1 MSQQK
6 RKTQKGPN
14 KGPQRIQQRETQQ
27 KEPMKEVPK
36 KVRMIAWIIMGVI
49 VLGVVGVLLWM
60 ELRPKPKEPELP
72 ERYENMANI
81 STAIYEVILGD
92 KFSDELNEDDL
103 EVWNEIKD
111 DLEYNVYVFIYNQD
125 YEVSEESE
133 NLESLV
139 KELYNKE
146 GKNFTI
152 LVLNYLKNEGITELL
167 SEYNVSLPV
176 SPVLVHIEGDKVALG
191 GVAKTYLTILSKLT
205 NLKGAQ

>member
-1 MSQQK
+1 
-6 RKTQKGPN
+6 
-14 KGPQRIQQRETQQ
+14 
-27 KEPMKEVPK
+27 
-36 KVRMIAWIIMGVI
+36 
-49 VLGVVGVLLWM
+49 
-60 ELRPKPKEPELP
+60 
-72 ERYENMANI
+72 MANI

-146 GKNFTI
+146 GKT
-152 LVLNYLKNEGITELL
+152 LQY
-167 SEYNVSLPV
+167 
-176 SPVLVHIEGDKVALG
+176 
-191 GVAKTYLTILSKLT
+191 
-205 NLKGAQ
+205 